1 MLVTNKIFIIG
12 IISVILLTFL
22 LLTGA
27 SEGRI
32 EKQSIA
38 DKWERLNNYFVFDII
53 EYKSD
58 LIFCSKQGILNLT
71 EKLHSDPA
79 YCLATDGNIIVAGTS
94 YGLLVFDSTWKKV
107 EIFQNGLPA
116 QVRVI
121 KNYNNLFF
129 LGHTE
134 GSYGIST
141 WHPEKGI
148 LYQHDFHAYIRSIE
162 VHDTKVYAGDQDG
175 IIWISEN
182 SGESFDSTIIL
193 DNLHLAVR
201 SIKWINDDMLIGAG
215 WIFKNYE
222 KTEHYV
228 TPMDFYMNFIL
239 SGDQGVLIFDDEMKK
254 LIPFNEGLDDLRVSR
269 LLLYD
274 GNLYVGTVT
283 GLFKRPFKQ

>member
-1 MLVTNKIFIIG
+1 MLVINNILING
-12 IISVILLTFL
+12 IIIVILLSFL
-22 LLTGA
+22 VITAA
-27 SEGRI
+27 SEKQI

-38 DKWERLNNYFVFDII
+38 DKWERINNYFVFDII

-58 LIFCSKQGILNLT
+58 LIFCSKQGIFNLT

-107 EIFQNGLPA
+107 ELFQNGLPA
-116 QVRVI
+116 QVRFI
-121 KNYNNLFF
+121 KNFNKLFF

-162 VHDTKVYAGDQDG
+162 VHDSKVFAGDKDG

-182 SGESFDSTIIL
+182 LGKSFDSTIYL

-215 WIFKNYE
+215 WIFKNFE
-222 KTEHYV
+222 KTEHYI
-228 TPMDFYMNFIL
+228 TPTDFYMNFVL
-239 SGDQGVLIFDDEMKK
+239 SGDQGVFLYDDKFNN
-254 LIPFNEGLDDLRVSR
+254 LIPFNDGLDDLRVSR
-269 LLLYD
+269 LLLHD

>member
-1 MLVTNKIFIIG
+1 MFIINKIFLNG
-12 IISVILLTFL
+12 ITVAVLFILILLT
-22 LLTGA
+22 G
-27 SEGRI
+27 GWDGHI
-32 EKQSIA
+32 EKQSRV
-38 DKWERLNNYFVFDII
+38 DRWERLNNYFVFDMI
-53 EYKSD
+53 EYKGD
-58 LIFCSKQGILNLT
+58 LVFCSKQGIFSLT
-71 EKLHSDPA
+71 EKLHSQPA
-79 YCLATDGNIIVAGTS
+79 QCLATDGNIIVAGTN
-94 YGLLVFDSTWKKV
+94 YGVLVFDSTWKKV
-107 EIFQNGLPA
+107 ELFQNGLRA

-121 KNYNNLFF
+121 KNYNKLFF

-134 GSYGIST
+134 GSYGVST

-162 VHDTKVYAGDQDG
+162 VHDTSVYAGDQDG

-182 SGESFDSTIIL
+182 SGKSFDSTIYL
-193 DNLHLAVR
+193 DNQHLAVR

-215 WIFKNYE
+215 WIFRNFE
-222 KTEHYV
+222 KTKHYI
-228 TPMDFYMNFIL
+228 TPMDFNMNFVL
-239 SGDQGVLIFDDEMKK
+239 SGDQGVFIYDDKMNN